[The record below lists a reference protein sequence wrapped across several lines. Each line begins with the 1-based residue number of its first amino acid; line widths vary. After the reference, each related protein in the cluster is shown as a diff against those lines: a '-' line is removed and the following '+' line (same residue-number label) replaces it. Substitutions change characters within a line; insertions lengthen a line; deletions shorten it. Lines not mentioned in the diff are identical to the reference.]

1 MQSLY
6 TDLEEK
12 CWVNYQNINVVSEF
26 NKLDQNPLSAVYKA
40 LWKFRTAYE
49 LFSLPLH

>member
-6 TDLEEK
+6 NELEEK
-12 CWVNYQNINVVSEF
+12 YSVNYQNIKVVSEF
-26 NKLDQNPLSAVYKA
+26 SNLGRKPFCAMCEVLTTLQ
-40 LWKFRTAYE
+40 TAYE